1 MRAHI
6 VGGGFGGLAA
16 AAYLILHA
24 EVSGQDITIYEADE
38 QMGGGFLLDGNAES
52 GYILPT
58 GALFDKRFPCAY
70 GLLEKIVSA
79 TNPPKSV
86 KEELLEFNNH
96 NNHDWAHIIIDR
108 NGDRVHDPRF
118 GLSLRDGLGFL
129 RLLLTPECMLD
140 KRRIDEFFS
149 EEFFST
155 EFWLLWSTI
164 MWSFPEHSA
173 MEFRRYIKR
182 TLPLFPHLSD
192 LSGVL
197 RTPRNQHQSLIEPLC
212 DWLCASGVNWRP
224 KSFVRDI
231 GFAPSPDRIT
241 VNRLDCE
248 SNGEVT
254 PVPIGPEDLVL
265 VTTGSQAAD
274 LSVGGMKEAP
284 RLRPRSRGQS
294 SHLWKRLAKGRT
306 DFGSPGLFFD
316 DKALKHHSRAV
327 TFTITTAKGNQFIG
341 PMSELAGG
349 SKPGSG
355 GMVTLKDSGCLN
367 DKDSGWLLS
376 FAILNR
382 PEVWGQPD
390 DTDLVWGWGMYPE
403 NRGRF
408 VPKPMAECTGE
419 EILKELLQHL
429 SFDKR
434 LHELLQQ
441 LQSDKRDAMTKSPIC
456 IPCDLPYVNNVWMPR
471 SRTDRPRPVPKGATN
486 LGLLG
491 QYVEVPQDV
500 TFTIEY
506 SARTAWEAIHLLL
519 QRGPAP
525 PPVYQGDRDPKALFN
540 ALKVFVGR

>member
-16 AAYLILHA
+16 AAYLILNA
-24 EVSGQDITIYEADE
+24 EVPGQDITIYEADR

-58 GALFDKRFPCAY
+58 GALFDQHFPCAY
-70 GLLEKIVSA
+70 RLLEKIVSA

-86 KEELLEFNNH
+86 KDELFEFNDH
-96 NNHDWAHIIIDR
+96 NNDNWSHIIVDR
-108 NGDRVHDPRF
+108 NGNRVHDPRF
-118 GLSLRDGLGFL
+118 GLSLRDGLDFL

-149 EEFFST
+149 QKFFST

-197 RTPRNQHQSLIEPLC
+197 RTPRNQHQSLIEPLR
-212 DWLCASGVNWRP
+212 DWLCASGVNCRP
-224 KSFVRDI
+224 NSFVRDI
-231 GFAPSPDRIT
+231 GFMPSPDRTT
-241 VNRLDCE
+241 VNRLECE

-254 PVPIGPEDLVL
+254 LVPVGPEDRVL

-274 LSVGGMKEAP
+274 LLVGSMNEAP
-284 RLRPRSRGQS
+284 QLGLGRRGQS
-294 SHLWKRLAKGRT
+294 SELWKRLANGST
-306 DFGSPGLFFD
+306 DFGNPGLFFD
-316 DKALKHHSRAV
+316 DETLKHHSRAV
-327 TFTITTAKGNQFIG
+327 TFTITTKGNQFIG

-349 SKPGSG
+349 SKPGNG
-355 GMVTLKDSGCLN
+355 GMVTLKESGFLN

-376 FAILNR
+376 FAILNV

-390 DTDLVWGWGMYPE
+390 DTYLVWGWGLYPE
-403 NRGRF
+403 NRGKF
-408 VPKPMAECTGE
+408 VRKGMAECTGE
-419 EILKELLQHL
+419 EILEELLQHL

-434 LHELLQQ
+434 LQELSSQ
-441 LQSDKRDAMTKSPIC
+441 LRSDKRDAVTKSLVC
-456 IPCDLPYVNNVWMPR
+456 IPCELPYVNNVWMPR
-471 SRTDRPRPVPKGATN
+471 SRVDRPRTVPKGATN

-491 QYVEVPQDV
+491 QYVEVPQEV

-506 SARTAWEAIHLLL
+506 SARTAWEAVHRLLK
-519 QRGPAP
+519 RGPAP
-525 PPVYQGDRDPKALFN
+525 PPVYQGQFDLNAVFN
-540 ALKVFVGR
+540 ALKVFVCR